1 MVDPDRRRA
10 AIIGAGPKALFA
22 LEALLARLTSRAD
35 APRWAITVID
45 PGSHPGTG
53 AAYQLEQPEFLRLNV
68 SAAILDAPV
77 SRTFPGFPDWVGTH
91 RPDLAGEVYPPR
103 AVIGGYLTARWRAL
117 VAALGEVADLQPV
130 AARAVAVRP
139 HGRRWLVE
147 CEPRLPRDEFDEV
160 LVATGHGRHHEGELA
175 RSWSSVVP
183 LRPAVLPVATM
194 LSPSSVP
201 AGSRAVVRGAALT
214 FLDAALALTEGRGAT
229 FVPAPGR
236 PGVLLH
242 QRGPGE
248 PATLLPTSR
257 QGILL
262 DAKPDPG
269 TPAAEVDAA
278 VIAGAAQR
286 LEDLDRRDPLL
297 AERLLAEI
305 TSAAALLLGG
315 PEDHPEVQAT
325 LRSGAAPD
333 ARRGAEQALRRSVD
347 VALGH
352 RAPGAAWALGRAW
365 SRLYPQ
371 VTAALRGSDMSS
383 QQWAVL
389 QRASRTLE
397 RFAFGPPLVTA
408 QKLLAMIDSGAVDLS
423 WLDAGV
429 SPTPAGALPSA
440 SGADVVIDAV
450 LAPPGLVTLL
460 DPLPRQLL
468 EERIVAVRPGRRGA
482 MVDADGTALD
492 VSGRRRE
499 HLALIGR
506 PTEDDVIGHDTL
518 NRHLHHEIENWAAR
532 VAATAA
538 EEGPCDRGRPE

>member
-1 MVDPDRRRA
+1 MADPGSPRA

-22 LEALLARLTSRAD
+22 LEALLTRLTARPGAR
-35 APRWAITVID
+35 RWAITVID
-45 PGSHPGTG
+45 PGSRPGTG
-53 AAYQLEQPEFLRLNV
+53 AAYLLEQPEFLRLNV
-68 SAAILDAPV
+68 SAEILDAPV
-77 SRTFPGFPDWVGTH
+77 SRTFPGFPDWVLTQ

-103 AVIGGYLTARWRAL
+103 AVIGRYLTARWQAL
-117 VAALGEVADLQPV
+117 LAALGEIADLQPV
-130 AARAVAVRP
+130 AARALAVRP
-139 HGRRWLVE
+139 CGRRWQVE

-160 LVATGHGRHHEGELA
+160 LVATGHGQHHEGELA
-175 RSWSSVVP
+175 RSWCSAIP

-194 LSPSSVP
+194 LSPSSVL

-214 FLDAALALTEGRGAT
+214 FIDAALALTEGRGAA

-248 PATLLPTSR
+248 PASLLPTSR

-278 VIAGAAQR
+278 VIAAAEQR
-286 LEDLDRRDPLL
+286 LDDLDARDPLL
-297 AERLLAEI
+297 AERLLSEI
-305 TSAAALLLGG
+305 TATAARLLGG
-315 PEDHPEVQAT
+315 PEAHPEVLAT
-325 LRSGAAPD
+325 LRTGAAPGG
-333 ARRGAEQALRRSVD
+333 RRGAERALRHSVD

-352 RAPGAAWALGRAW
+352 RDPGPAWALGRTW
-365 SRLYPQ
+365 SRLYPS
-371 VTAALRGSDMSS
+371 VTAVLRGSDMSPR
-383 QQWAVL
+383 QWAAL
-389 QRASRTLE
+389 QRAARTLE

-408 QKLLAMIDSGAVDLS
+408 RKLLAMIDSGAVDLS

-429 SPTPAGALPSA
+429 GPTSAGVLPS
-440 SGADVVIDAV
+440 SSEVDLVIDAV
-450 LAPPGLVTLL
+450 IPPPGLVALL

-468 EERIVAVRPGRRGA
+468 EEGIVAVRPGRRGA
-482 MVDADGTALD
+482 MVDVDGTALD
-492 VSGRRRE
+492 VTGRRRE

-506 PTEDDVIGHDTL
+506 PTEDHVIGHDTL

-532 VAATAA
+532 VAATA
-538 EEGPCDRGRPE
+538 EEERCDRARPE